1 MAELLDRKPY
11 VQLTFRKNGFSETL
25 PAHARARR
33 CKHPRAIVVMEPGC
47 EPFYGGKNTQVLA
60 CDRSKLREVLRND
73 EEAERIENP
82 AAEIRRPAHCGG

>member
-1 MAELLDRKPY
+1 
-11 VQLTFRKNGFSETL
+11 
-25 PAHARARR
+25 
-33 CKHPRAIVVMEPGC
+33 MEPGC